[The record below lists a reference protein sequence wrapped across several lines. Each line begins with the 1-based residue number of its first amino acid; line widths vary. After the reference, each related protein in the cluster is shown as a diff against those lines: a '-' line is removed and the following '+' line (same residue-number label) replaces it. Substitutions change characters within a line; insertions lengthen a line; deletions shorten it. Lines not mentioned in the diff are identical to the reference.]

1 MFGTDSAFASSSE
14 SYSASW
20 SLEDN
25 IEIHAE
31 NACEGIIL
39 DSQINVLLDTKS
51 KAAGVWKV
59 SFPQLSI
66 LDLQTSF

>member
-51 KAAGVWKV
+51 KAAGV
-59 SFPQLSI
+59 
-66 LDLQTSF
+66 